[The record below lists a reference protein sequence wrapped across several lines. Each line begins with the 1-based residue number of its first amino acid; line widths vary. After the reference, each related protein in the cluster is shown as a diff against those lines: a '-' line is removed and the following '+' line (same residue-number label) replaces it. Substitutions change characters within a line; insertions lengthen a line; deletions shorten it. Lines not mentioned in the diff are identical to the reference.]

1 MMKHRIV
8 RIAIFVLA
16 VLGALT
22 AFAGGVGILTGAI
35 TFPLEFLQG
44 TPFIDYTIPGLALA
58 ILVGGSFLFAAV
70 TIFTG
75 REMGVLASAL
85 AGLFMIGFE
94 VVEIAIVDRFGG
106 NGLSIA
112 VALQAFFSMLGLTIF
127 GLASYLWMA
136 EYRPAPSPQ
145 VDRKGQPYYTRRE
158 RPTV

>member
-1 MMKHRIV
+1 MKHKIV

-58 ILVGGSFLFAAV
+58 IIVGGSFLFAAA
-70 TIFTG
+70 TILTG
-75 REMGVLASAL
+75 SEVGVLASAL

-94 VVEIAIVDRFGG
+94 VVEIAVVDRFGG
-106 NGLSIA
+106 NVLLIA
-112 VALQAFFSMLGLTIF
+112 VVLQAIYFVLGLAIF
-127 GLASYLWMA
+127 GLATYLWMA
-136 EYRPAPSPQ
+136 EYRSHHFPGRHPSHA
-145 VDRKGQPYYTRRE
+145 
-158 RPTV
+158 

>member
-1 MMKHRIV
+1 MKHKIV

-58 ILVGGSFLFAAV
+58 IIVGGSFLFAAA
-70 TIFTG
+70 TILTG
-75 REMGVLASAL
+75 SEVGVLASAL

-94 VVEIAIVDRFGG
+94 VVEIAVVDRFGG
-106 NGLSIA
+106 NVLLIA
-112 VALQAFFSMLGLTIF
+112 VVLQAIYFVLGLAIF
-127 GLASYLWMA
+127 GLATYLWMT
-136 EYRPAPSPQ
+136 EYRSQHFPGRHPSHA
-145 VDRKGQPYYTRRE
+145 
-158 RPTV
+158 

>member
-8 RIAIFVLA
+8 RIAIFGLA
-16 VLGALT
+16 VIGALT
-22 AFAGGVGILTGAI
+22 TIAGGVGILTGAI
-35 TFPLEFLQG
+35 AFPLEYLQG
-44 TPFIDYTIPGLALA
+44 SPFVDYTIPGLALG

-136 EYRPAPSPQ
+136 EYRSLHFPGRHASHA
-145 VDRKGQPYYTRRE
+145 
-158 RPTV
+158 